1 LRAQLAEKMSI
12 AARLVLAVEDTAQIV
27 VSDVQGHCGEVRLQL
42 LAEPSLKR
50 ANRLDDMRS
59 VKFERST

>member
-1 LRAQLAEKMSI
+1 MSI

-27 VSDVQGHCGEVRLQL
+27 VSDVQGRCGAVRLQL